1 MNSIIIRIT
10 KFLLYMNSF
19 FILNIASSEEYILES
34 SSKTISKKLL
44 IDNNFKYESIEID
57 GRWKDSNGEYGISKC
72 YGSIK
77 SKNNLINLE
86 AYCETTDSVGDK
98 AWFTITRNTEM
109 KAGVGSSKYIAATGK
124 YKRLIGLKCPYAVKY
139 FDKEFNFYMH
149 KCIIN

>member
-1 MNSIIIRIT
+1 MNSFIIRIT
-10 KFLLYMNSF
+10 KFLLYVNSF

-44 IDNNFKYESIEID
+44 IDNNFKYESMKY

-124 YKRLIGLKCPYAVKY
+124 YKRLIGLECPYAVKY
-139 FDKEFNFYMH
+139 FDNEFNFYMH
-149 KCIIN
+149 KCTIK